1 MHLSNSHLNVKIIMK
16 KVLIMILAVAFVAG
30 SCSKYVDGYEFSPN
44 SPTESNE
51 ALLTTVIQVATFAHF
66 GGEMARLPSYLTQQ
80 TTGVQFQAQERA
92 DYTILE
98 GDVTNEW
105 ASLYS
110 AMNDCNIL
118 IEKAGDINPYYR
130 GIGGVLKAM
139 NLGLTTDLWGD
150 VPNSQ
155 ANQGEAGEASWN
167 PAYDSQ
173 QSVYASI
180 QSILDAAISD
190 LGAAEAD
197 NAILPG
203 TDDLIFNGDAAAW
216 LATAHVLKARY
227 ANHLSKRD
235 AAGSATAALAAL
247 DNAYAAGFTSS
258 ASDCNAFFP
267 GDGNSLNQWYAY
279 QTTRAN
285 YIKMSAPFM
294 ALLAAN
300 GDPRLPF
307 YASLDDNGGYSGT
320 AIGDVDVTTSNVG
333 PYFAS
338 PTSST
343 PLVTYA
349 EAKFIEAEAAMRAT
363 NPTRAALAHNEA
375 ILAHVAQVTGSA
387 APQAFID
394 AHASETAGTITMD
407 KIMTQKYVAMF
418 TQSETWTDWRRT
430 NIPAL
435 TPNPNGVA
443 NGVTVIPRRLPTSR
457 DERNYNTNAQ
467 VQQDITVPVW
477 WDE

>member
-1 MHLSNSHLNVKIIMK
+1 MK

-66 GGEMARLPSYLTQQ
+66 GGELARLPTNLMQQ

-98 GDVTNEW
+98 GDVLNEW

-110 AMNDCNIL
+110 AMNDCDIL
-118 IEKAGDINPYYR
+118 IAKAGDVNPYYR
-130 GIGGVLKAM
+130 GIGRILKAM
-139 NLGLTTDLWGD
+139 NLGLTTDLWGN
-150 VPNSQ
+150 VPNSE
-155 ANQGEAGEASWN
+155 ANQGELGEANWN

-173 QSVYASI
+173 ETVYAAI
-180 QSILDAAISD
+180 QTMLDAAIAD
-190 LGAAEAD
+190 LGAAEGD
-197 NAILPG
+197 NASLPG

-216 LATAHVLKARY
+216 IGTAHVLKARY

-235 AAGSATAALAAL
+235 AAGSATAALTAL
-247 DNAYAAGFTSS
+247 DNAYAAGFTSA

-279 QTTRAN
+279 STARAN

-307 YASLDDNGGYSGT
+307 YASTDDNGGYSGT

-333 PYFAS
+333 AYFAS
-338 PTSST
+338 PTSAT
-343 PLVTYA
+343 PLVTFA
-349 EAKFIEAEAAMRAT
+349 EAKFIEAEAAMRGG
-363 NPTRAALAHNEA
+363 NPLRAATAHNDA
-375 ILAHVAQVTGSA
+375 VLAHVAQVTGAA
-387 APQAFID
+387 APAQFVTD
-394 AHASETAGTITMD
+394 HASETAATITMD

-418 TQSETWTDWRRT
+418 TQMETWTDWRRT

-443 NGVTVIPRRLPTSR
+443 NGVTSIPRRLPTSR
-457 DERNYNTNAQ
+457 DERQYNTNAE
-467 VQQDITVPVW
+467 VVQDITVPVW
-477 WDE
+477 WDQ

>member
-1 MHLSNSHLNVKIIMK
+1 MK

-44 SPTESNE
+44 SPTESNA
-51 ALLTTVIQVATFAHF
+51 ALLTTVIQVASFAHF
-66 GGEMARLPSYLTQQ
+66 GGEMARLPTNLMQQ
-80 TTGVQFQAQERA
+80 TTGVQFQAQERS
-92 DYTILE
+92 DYSILE

-110 AMNDCNIL
+110 VMNDCNIL
-118 IEKAGDINPYYR
+118 MTTAGDANPYYR
-130 GIGGVLKAM
+130 GIARVMKAM

-150 VPNSQ
+150 VPNSE
-155 ANQGEAGEASWN
+155 AGQGELGEANWN

-173 QSVYASI
+173 ESI
-180 QSILDAAISD
+180 YTNIQALLDGAITD
-190 LGAAEAD
+190 LGAAEGD

-235 AAGSATAALAAL
+235 AAGSATAALTAL
-247 DNAYAAGFTSS
+247 DNAYAAGFTS
-258 ASDCNAFFP
+258 AAADCNAFFP

-279 QTTRAN
+279 GTARAN
-285 YIKMSAPFM
+285 YIKMSKPFM
-294 ALLAAN
+294 DLLAAI

-307 YASLDDNGGYSGT
+307 YASVDDNGGYSGT

-333 PYFAS
+333 AYFAS
-338 PTSST
+338 ETSST
-343 PLVTYA
+343 PLVTFA
-349 EAKFIEAEAAMRAT
+349 EAKFIEAEAAMRAG
-363 NPTRAALAHNEA
+363 NPDRAATAHNDA
-375 ILAHVAQVTGSA
+375 IKAHVEQVTGSP
-387 APQAFID
+387 APQAYVD
-394 AHASETAGTITMD
+394 AQASETAATITME
-407 KIMTQKYVAMF
+407 KIMTHKYVAMF
-418 TQSETWTDWRRT
+418 TQAETWTDWRRT

-435 TPNPNGVA
+435 TPNPNGAA
-443 NGVTVIPRRLPTSR
+443 NGVTAIPRRLPTSQE
-457 DERNYNTNAQ
+457 ERQYNTNAQ
-467 VQQDITVPVW
+467 VNSDITVPVW